1 MAIRKLKEY
10 KKDYMWGKIFLLKSE
25 KFGINLFLCCKNP
38 AKSDNDKNKFVDL
51 MSKCNDIFHYSSVMD
66 DEVLKVYYLIDIITA
81 MKDYYKF
88 RKK

>member
-1 MAIRKLKEY
+1 
-10 KKDYMWGKIFLLKSE
+10 
-25 KFGINLFLCCKNP
+25 
-38 AKSDNDKNKFVDL
+38 